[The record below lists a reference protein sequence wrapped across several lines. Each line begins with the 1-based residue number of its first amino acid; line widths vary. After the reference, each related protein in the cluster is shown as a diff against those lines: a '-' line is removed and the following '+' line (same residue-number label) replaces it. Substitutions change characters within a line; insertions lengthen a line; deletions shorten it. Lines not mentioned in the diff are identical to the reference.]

1 MSGVKNSSRIITFC
15 VCLAFVGSFLIFLVT
30 CVSFRQT
37 MIPGGP
43 GECISV
49 AFFEKQKMRTVDK
62 VILRAYVAHVGIEE
76 KSVTVTDEDLI
87 REITKEVTV
96 ATHTDIKVTP
106 MGCIDLYSKDVLI
119 RSMVWNKAG
128 KDVAVYEE
136 DRTHWIITP
145 NIFGYRGAKERNDD
159 VGIVVLSDGLA
170 EKLDALLEEA

>member
-1 MSGVKNSSRIITFC
+1 MSDTKKCGKIIALC
-15 VCLAFVGSFLIFLVT
+15 ACIALLACFLLFLVT

-37 MIPGGP
+37 MISGGP

-62 VILRAYVAHVGIEE
+62 VILRVYVGKEE
-76 KSVTVTDEDLI
+76 KSVTVTDKDLI

-96 ATHTDIKVTP
+96 ATHTGLKVTP
-106 MGCIDLYSKDVLI
+106 MGCIDLYSKDLLI
-119 RSMVWNKAG
+119 RSMVWNKDG

-136 DRTHWIITP
+136 DQTHWIITP
-145 NIFGYRGAKERNDD
+145 NIFGYRGAKERKDD